1 MYGSKRSTGMKKI
14 RALIIGSCTM
24 LIAGVSGAAAQG
36 YGDYSR
42 SGGFIVGYPDW
53 NTSAGWN
60 SPGRTW
66 DRNSPSRYVSRTAA
80 PTIWDKALW
89 WSPFNQNQSYASSTS
104 VWDRAFWWSP
114 FNQDESAR
122 QAGGYGSPGY
132 YRREAVPQYY
142 GALDSGAAPLMT
154 GRSVASGEPGRHC
167 STAAKTCMLKQ
178 ASYVGVG
185 CSCKVQG
192 GRAVGSVTP

>member
-1 MYGSKRSTGMKKI
+1 MKKI

-24 LIAGVSGAAAQG
+24 LLAGASGAAAQG

-53 NTSAGWN
+53 NASAGWN

-66 DRNSPSRYVSRTAA
+66 DRNSALRYAGGTAT
-80 PTIWDKALW
+80 PTVWDKAFW
-89 WSPFNQNQSYASSTS
+89 WSPFNQDQRYASSTS

-114 FNQDESAR
+114 FNQAESGRHAS
-122 QAGGYGSPGY
+122 GYGSPGY
-132 YRREAVPQYY
+132 SRREAGPQYY
-142 GALDSGAAPLMT
+142 GALDYGAAPLVT

-167 STAAKTCMLKQ
+167 STAARTCLLKQ
-178 ASYVGVG
+178 TSHVGRD
-185 CSCKVQG
+185 CSCKVRG
-192 GRAVGSVTP
+192 GRLEGSVTP